1 MLNNDHF
8 ALNVKI
14 QLFNHPSVKSSQRCV
29 QCVRTSLLS
38 SSLTTEVTFPRRG
51 PGPALTGTA
60 LVALGLGKKRQVVKT
75 LRHSGTMTP
84 QLPAPN
90 MSSD

>member
-1 MLNNDHF
+1 M
-8 ALNVKI
+8 
-14 QLFNHPSVKSSQRCV
+14 HPAYYLPAYGKPLLQEIASTRHHC
-29 QCVRTSLLS
+29 CPNMRGCTAGMRHRTARAR
-38 SSLTTEVTFPRRG
+38 RRG

-75 LRHSGTMTP
+75 LRHSGTMTT